1 VRGFVTLAG
10 TLVALLLATA
20 NGGPSSAAGR
30 GCADLRA
37 PRFRVAPRFLAP
49 GSTGLWSP
57 PNSRCLLRVSAG
69 SESVEVVLRLRRR
82 ERLVGLHWAP
92 DGRSF
97 VAVSRQPR
105 RVFLLGAGGR
115 LLRKWSARTAAFV
128 ADGRLVLAFDSGV
141 YVTRGRRL
149 RRIATSGRLKQ
160 AAGFRS
166 AAGPFGPD
174 PWGSSRGY
182 GANAVAFQWWSGRRD
197 ALLVV
202 DTAGRV
208 SRVSPNGRG
217 FVSVGGSAW
226 APKGRRLLEFT
237 VFPSPPGF
245 EKEHDHCLH
254 VWSDRGGSRQAF
266 CVSALGRRFQFHF
279 DKLLWAR
286 DGRTALLNDGTVIST
301 SGRVLGLARG
311 AGDPAFGI
319 LWRPG

>member
-20 NGGPSSAAGR
+20 NSGPSSAAAR
-30 GCADLRA
+30 GCTDVRA

-49 GSTGLWSP
+49 GSTGLWLP
-57 PNSRCLLRVSAG
+57 LGARCLLRVSAG
-69 SESVEVVLRLRRR
+69 SESVEPVLRLRRG

-105 RVFLLGAGGR
+105 RVLLLGAGGR

-141 YVTRGRRL
+141 YVKRGRRL
-149 RRIATSGRLKQ
+149 RRIATSAVLER

-174 PWGSSRGY
+174 HWGYSRGY
-182 GANAVAFQWWSGRRD
+182 GEDAVAFQWWSGRRD

-202 DTAGRV
+202 DTAGRA
-208 SRVSPNGRG
+208 SRVSPDARG

-226 APKGRRLLEFT
+226 APDGRRLLEFT
-237 VFPSPPGF
+237 VFRSPPGF
-245 EKEHDHCLH
+245 GKEHDHCLH
-254 VWSDRGGSRQAF
+254 VWSGRGGSRKAF

-279 DKLLWAR
+279 DKALWAR

-301 SGRVLGLARG
+301 SGRVLGIARG
-311 AGDPAFGI
+311 AGDPAFAVV
-319 LWRPG
+319 WRPG